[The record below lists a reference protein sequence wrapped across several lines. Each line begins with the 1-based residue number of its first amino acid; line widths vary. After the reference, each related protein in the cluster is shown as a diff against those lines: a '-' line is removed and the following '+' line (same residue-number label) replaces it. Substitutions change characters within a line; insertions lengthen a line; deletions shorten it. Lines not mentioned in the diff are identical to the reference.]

1 MQKVAGEVAK
11 KIVYEHRDEGPIREL
26 TCKGKKRF
34 AYRRCYTGVIL
45 DGLPLIKEDEEK
57 IPEKKAI
64 ETKQQQQQLRNKET
78 IELVDYKNIFQDHIH
93 EINEIAFDISG
104 EEAKR
109 ILKNLWRYLNEQRQE
124 LRRENG

>member
-1 MQKVAGEVAK
+1 MKPAGPYYIMQKVAGEVAK

-57 IPEKKAI
+57 IPEKNY
-64 ETKQQQQQLRNKET
+64 RNQAT
-78 IELVDYKNIFQDHIH
+78 TT
-93 EINEIAFDISG
+93 AA
-104 EEAKR
+104 EE
-109 ILKNLWRYLNEQRQE
+109 
-124 LRRENG
+124 